1 MESPNQES
9 AETVV
14 QIRRCACVVKGGR
27 RFSFTAL
34 VVVGDRRGRV
44 GWGYGKAPEVP
55 QAVDKAV
62 KSSEKHMI
70 ISQLV
75 NKPDSTTIPHEIVG
89 RFGASKVI
97 LLPASPGTGIIA
109 GGCVRS
115 VLDAAGITDVLTKCK
130 GSTNPLNLVRA
141 SMDALR
147 QLRTLEQVQRLRGI
161 RL

>member
-1 MESPNQES
+1 VESPNQES

-70 ISQLV
+70 VSQLV

-89 RFGASKVI
+89 RFGASKVV

-141 SMDALR
+141 SLDALR

>member
-1 MESPNQES
+1 MESSHQDS

-70 ISQLV
+70 VSQLV
-75 NKPDSTTIPHEIVG
+75 TKPDSTTIPHEIIG

-141 SMDALR
+141 SLDALR